1 MDLAPFTS
9 VTGRFG
15 FTQNRELIPTGAL
28 VQGQTARELI
38 QSERTTIAGV
48 DLGWVVART
57 INANLAFRPNLA
69 TWLPLQASA
78 DTRFRFGRGA
88 SFITEIEGDSV
99 LTQDFGNGRNLRASV
114 GMNLPVFLRSIAGSD
129 RGGVLGALLGFFD
142 RIDIFTAN
150 WDNSLSSSYD
160 RTPAQPDFAYQVGLG
175 GFEDFRV
182 QDGDSARTVTEGEG
196 VTLTSGFRF
205 PLGAGLSVDYRTS
218 EGTTWTPATQTDTRA
233 ETWPSVRLN
242 WNRLPMPPFARA
254 WIETFGIRTGY
265 SVTTTGR
272 EIVNANQD
280 RTSET
285 KRLPFA
291 VTLAFT
297 GGWTFS
303 YGLDLTNEERVDA
316 TGSTF
321 GDATSHSIQIGGRIK
336 MPAGGRTF
344 TNPLRLSLR
353 LSQTQRAECRQLGT
367 GTLTPELE
375 MGVGGLDCQPFTDL
389 RIRRI
394 DLTADTDLPP
404 FVIGL
409 QGSWRDTQ
417 SEIGQRPG
425 STQLDISLF
434 GQFLL
439 ETGEIR

>member
-1 MDLAPFTS
+1 
-9 VTGRFG
+9 
-15 FTQNRELIPTGAL
+15 
-28 VQGQTARELI
+28 
-38 QSERTTIAGV
+38 
-48 DLGWVVART
+48 
-57 INANLAFRPNLA
+57 
-69 TWLPLQASA
+69 
-78 DTRFRFGRGA
+78 
-88 SFITEIEGDSV
+88 
-99 LTQDFGNGRNLRASV
+99 
-114 GMNLPVFLRSIAGSD
+114 
-129 RGGVLGALLGFFD
+129 
-142 RIDIFTAN
+142 
-150 WDNSLSSSYD
+150 
-160 RTPAQPDFAYQVGLG
+160 
-175 GFEDFRV
+175 
-182 QDGDSARTVTEGEG
+182 
-196 VTLTSGFRF
+196 
-205 PLGAGLSVDYRTS
+205 
-218 EGTTWTPATQTDTRA
+218 
-233 ETWPSVRLN
+233 
-242 WNRLPMPPFARA
+242 MPPFVRA

-291 VTLAFT
+291 VSLAFT

-336 MPAGGRTF
+336 MPAGGQTF

-375 MGVGGLDCQPFTDL
+375 MGVGGPDCQPFTDL